1 MQFINQHSFT
11 LAAVAAVLILAAL
24 LLHDGVRVND
34 LIALGALIAGL
45 AFAYV
50 LFRPAASS
58 STDSGR
64 IDALMH
70 TGKPVLLEFQSPY

>member
-34 LIALGALIAGL
+34 LIALGALIVGL

-64 IDALMH
+64 IDVLMH

>member
-34 LIALGALIAGL
+34 LIALGALMAGL

-50 LFRPAASS
+50 LFRPSANSS
-58 STDSGR
+58 VDSR
-64 IDALMH
+64 SIEALTH